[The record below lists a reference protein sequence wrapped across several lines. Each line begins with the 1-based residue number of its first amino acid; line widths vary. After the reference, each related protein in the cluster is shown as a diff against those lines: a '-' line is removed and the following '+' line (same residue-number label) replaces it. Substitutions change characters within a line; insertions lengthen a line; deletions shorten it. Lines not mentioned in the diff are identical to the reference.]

1 MPDPSSLQPR
11 PVGQLLHTPTVTV
24 RAELIRPPCG
34 GVGNERENH
43 VLGHWL
49 HYNTT
54 ASSQALE
61 RSISSWCCVVMCV
74 CASVCVCVCVCVC
87 VRACVRAC
95 MRACVRALLSHAQ
108 ERRNSLHQAM
118 LYSHSDLFYA
128 FKERTCHST
137 SFCAERISLKKE
149 LFVALVSV
157 QKGPVSYTHLTLP
170 TMAVV

>member
-74 CASVCVCVCVCVC
+74 CASVCV
-87 VRACVRAC
+87 RACARSSVMHKKDGIPC
-95 MRACVRALLSHAQ
+95 I
-108 ERRNSLHQAM
+108 RRCYILI
-118 LYSHSDLFYA
+118 LTYSMP
-128 FKERTCHST
+128 
-137 SFCAERISLKKE
+137 LKKE
-149 LFVALVSV
+149 LVIALVSV
-157 QKGPVSYTHLTLP
+157 QKEYL
-170 TMAVV
+170 